1 MTRDKRIDTHIEE
14 RTAAFAQPILRH
26 IRETVHGVDEGIEEG
41 IKWGVPAF
49 LYDGRTLA
57 IMASFKRHAV
67 LSFSRDKEFD
77 LDGLGL
83 EDKAGEAMGRL
94 GRIESMDDLPP
105 DDAIV
110 ALTRQAIAL
119 EKAGPPRKATR
130 PAIEVPPL
138 PEPFAEALA
147 ADTKARTVFDGFPP
161 GAQRDY
167 VEWIAGAKRE
177 ATRDKR
183 IATAIEWLAEG
194 KKRNWKYEKC

>member
-1 MTRDKRIDTHIEE
+1 MTWDPRIDAYIEE
-14 RTAAFAQPILRH
+14 RSADFAQPILRH
-26 IRETVHGVDEGIEEG
+26 IRAALHGADGAIDEG

-49 LYDGRTLA
+49 LYEGRTLA
-57 IMASFKRHAV
+57 IMASFKKHAV
-67 LSFSRDKEFD
+67 LSFSRDGEFD
-77 LDGLGL
+77 LSALGL

-119 EKAGPPRKATR
+119 EKAGPPKKAQKR
-130 PAIEVPPL
+130 AVVVPPL
-138 PEPFAEALA
+138 PEPFADALA
-147 ADTKARTVFDGFPP
+147 GNRAAKTVFDGFPP
-161 GAQRDY
+161 GARRDY

-183 IATAIEWLAEG
+183 IATAVEWLAEG
-194 KKRNWKYEKC
+194 KKRNWKYENC

>member
-1 MTRDKRIDTHIEE
+1 MTRDPRIDAYIEE
-14 RTAAFAQPILRH
+14 RTGAFAQPILRH
-26 IRETVHGVDEGIEEG
+26 IRAMLHGVDDAIEEG
-41 IKWGVPAF
+41 IKWGAPAF
-49 LYDGRTLA
+49 LYKGRTLA
-57 IMASFKRHAV
+57 IMASFKEHAV

-77 LDGLGL
+77 LEGLGL
-83 EDKAGEAMGRL
+83 EDKAGDAMGRL

-119 EKAGPPRKATR
+119 EKTGLPKKAKK
-130 PAIEVPPL
+130 PAVAVPPL

-147 ADTKARTVFDGFPP
+147 VNREAQAVFDGFPP
-161 GAQRDY
+161 GARRDY

-183 IATAIEWLAEG
+183 IATAVEWLAEG
-194 KKRNWKYEKC
+194 KKRNWKYENC